1 MNQMFTGIIEELGT
15 IRRIASARDGAR
27 LEVSART
34 VLTDAKLGDSISVNG
49 VCLTIV
55 EKSSDSFAADVSAE
69 TLRRT
74 SLKQT
79 KAGSRVNLE
88 RAMAATSRFG
98 GHIVQGH
105 VDGTGEFL
113 EARASG
119 DGWVVR
125 VGFPAE
131 LARYIVE
138 KGSITVDGI
147 SLTVAALGD
156 TWFEIA
162 VIPHTWKVTNLG
174 SLERGAAV
182 NLEVDI
188 IAKYVERMMTH
199 LKEPKS
205 RLTLEALSELG
216 Y

>member
-1 MNQMFTGIIEELGT
+1 MFTGIVEELGT
-15 IRRIASARDGAR
+15 IRKIATAKDGAR
-27 LEVSART
+27 LEVSAKT
-34 VLTDAKLGDSISVNG
+34 VLSDAKSGDSIAVNG
-49 VCLTIV
+49 VCLTV
-55 EKSSDSFAADVSAE
+55 VDYAADWFSADVSAE

-74 SLKQT
+74 SLKQART
-79 KAGSRVNLE
+79 GSQVNLE

-113 EARASG
+113 EAKAAG
-119 DGWVVR
+119 NGWAVR
-125 VGFPAE
+125 IGFPPE

-147 SLTVAALGD
+147 SLTVAALGAN
-156 TWFEIA
+156 WFEIA
-162 VIPHTWKVTNLG
+162 VIPHTWNVTNLS
-174 SLERGAAV
+174 SLARGATV

-188 IAKYVERMMTH
+188 IAKYVERMVGAYSVPS
-199 LKEPKS
+199 KEI
-205 RLTLEALSELG
+205 LTIEKLAELG

>member
-1 MNQMFTGIIEELGT
+1 MFTGIIEELGT

-34 VLTDAKLGDSISVNG
+34 VLTDARLGDSISVNG

-55 EKSSDSFAADVSAE
+55 DKSSDWFAADVSAE

-74 SLKQT
+74 SLKQAKT
-79 KAGSRVNLE
+79 VSRVNLE

>member
-1 MNQMFTGIIEELGT
+1 MFTGIIEELGA
-15 IRRIASARDGAR
+15 IRGITPARDGAR

-34 VLTDAKLGDSISVNG
+34 VLADAKLGDSIAVNG
-49 VCLTIV
+49 VCLTV
-55 EKSSDSFAADVSAE
+55 VDKASDWFAADVSAE

-74 SLKQT
+74 SLKQAKT
-79 KAGSRVNLE
+79 GSRVNLE
-88 RAMAATSRFG
+88 RAMAANGRFG

-113 EARASG
+113 KARAGG
-119 DGWVVR
+119 DSWTVR
-125 VGFPAE
+125 FGFPPE
-131 LARYIVE
+131 LARYLVE

-174 SLERGAAV
+174 TLGRGAAV

-188 IAKYVERMMTH
+188 LAKYIERMLTH
-199 LKEPKS
+199 RAEPKS
-205 RLTLEALSELG
+205 TLTLETLSELG

>member
-1 MNQMFTGIIEELGT
+1 MFTGIIEELGT
-15 IRRIASARDGAR
+15 IRRITPARDGAR

-34 VLTDAKLGDSISVNG
+34 VLADAKLGDSIAVNG
-49 VCLTIV
+49 VCLTV
-55 EKSSDSFAADVSAE
+55 VDTGSDWFAAAVSAE

-74 SLKQT
+74 SLKQAQ
-79 KAGSRVNLE
+79 AGTRVNLE
-88 RAMAATSRFG
+88 RAMAASGRFG

-113 EARASG
+113 NAQASG
-119 DGWVVR
+119 DGWVIR
-125 VGFPAE
+125 IGFPPE

-162 VIPHTWKVTNLG
+162 IIPHTWKVTNLG
-174 SLERGAAV
+174 ALARGAAV

-188 IAKYVERMMTH
+188 LAKYVERMLAH
-199 LKEPKS
+199 HAEPKS
-205 RLTLEALSELG
+205 TLTLETLSELG

>member
-1 MNQMFTGIIEELGT
+1 MFTGIIEELGT

-34 VLTDAKLGDSISVNG
+34 VLTDARLGDSISVNG

-55 EKSSDSFAADVSAE
+55 DKSSDWFAADVSAE

-74 SLKQT
+74 SLKRAKT
-79 KAGSRVNLE
+79 GSHVNLE

>member
-1 MNQMFTGIIEELGT
+1 MFTGIIEELGT

-34 VLTDAKLGDSISVNG
+34 VLTDARLGDSISVNG

-55 EKSSDSFAADVSAE
+55 DKSSDWFAADVSAE

-74 SLKQT
+74 SLKRAKT
-79 KAGSRVNLE
+79 GSHVNLE

-205 RLTLEALSELG
+205 KLTLEALSELG